1 VREASS
7 GDTRPRVAVF
17 RPADEREEKAV
28 ELLRERGFEPLSD
41 PLLELTP
48 TGLEPRKDADYTVLT
63 SVTGVRLA
71 GEVLLEMDTTVC
83 AIGPKTS
90 DALEEKG
97 VGVDL
102 VPDEY
107 TSEGL
112 IGALEGLVD
121 GERVEVARSDHGS
134 DVLTD
139 GLNEAGAYV
148 HETVL
153 YELNRPV
160 DGGVETARGVRD
172 GDVDAV
178 LFTSSLTVEHLLEAF
193 EDEGVEPGALEDVVV
208 GTIGE
213 PTRETAEE
221 RSLDVGFTPEKETF
235 EGLVAKLKEYLS

>member
-1 VREASS
+1 VTGEGSEGSRS
-7 GDTRPRVAVF
+7 RVAVF

-28 ELLRERGFEPLSD
+28 EGLREAGFEPLSD

-63 SVTGVRLA
+63 SVTGVRLV
-71 GEVLLEMDTTVC
+71 GGVLGPDTSVC
-83 AIGPKTS
+83 AIGPKTR
-90 DALEEKG
+90 DALEEMG
-97 VGVDL
+97 VEVGV

-112 IGALEGLVD
+112 VECLSGRVEGA
-121 GERVEVARSDHGS
+121 RVEVARSDHGS
-134 DVLTD
+134 DVLPR
-139 GLNEAGAYV
+139 GLNDAGAYV

-153 YELNRPV
+153 YELGRPEG
-160 DGGVETARGVRD
+160 GGVKTARGVRD
-172 GDVDAV
+172 GEVDGV

-193 EDEGVEPGALEDVVV
+193 GEEGVGAGALEGVVV

-221 RSLDVGFTPEKETF
+221 HGVGVDFTPEEETF
-235 EGLVAKLKEYLS
+235 EGLVDALGDYLS